1 MVLYKYFLPVIRLP
15 FHFVDCFLSH
25 AEPFSLAWSLLV
37 YFCCNFLCFQCHIQ
51 ENIDKMNMKISSM
64 LSSTSIIVSGV
75 TFKLLIHFELI
86 FVYKD
91 SISLFF
97 MWISSFPKTIYW
109 RDYLFPIVYSWHSFW
124 RLIDFACVSLFLGF
138 LFCPIGVY
146 VYFFLPVSYCFYY
159 YNFVTYF
166 EMGKCD
172 VFSLI
177 LAQNLLQLFR
187 VFLIILY
194 GFLDCLVC
202 CCEKCHWYFE
212 RDCTESVG
220 HFD

>member
-1 MVLYKYFLPVIRLP
+1 MVYKYFLLILRLP
-15 FHFVDCFLSH
+15 FHFVDCFLPH
-25 AEPFSLAWSLLV
+25 AEPFSLTWPLLV

-51 ENIDKMNMKISSM
+51 ENIDKMNMKTISPR

-75 TFKLLIHFELI
+75 TFKLLICFELI

-97 MWISSFPKTIYW
+97 VWISSFPSTIYW
-109 RDYLFPIVYSWHSFW
+109 RDYLFPIVYSWRSFW
-124 RLIDFACVSLFLGF
+124 RLIDFACMSLFLGF

-159 YNFVTYF
+159 YNFVIYF

-172 VFSLI
+172 AFTFV
-177 LAQNLLQLFR
+177 LAQNYFSYLGYFLSFYMDFWIVCSVAVKMPS
-187 VFLIILY
+187 VFWKGLHWIL
-194 GFLDCLVC
+194 
-202 CCEKCHWYFE
+202 
-212 RDCTESVG
+212 G
-220 HFD
+220 HSD

>member
-1 MVLYKYFLPVIRLP
+1 
-15 FHFVDCFLSH
+15 
-25 AEPFSLAWSLLV
+25 
-37 YFCCNFLCFQCHIQ
+37 
-51 ENIDKMNMKISSM
+51 MNMKKISPR
-64 LSSTSIIVSGV
+64 LSSTSIIVAGV

-97 MWISSFPKTIYW
+97 IQISSFPNTIYW

-124 RLIDFACVSLFLGF
+124 RLIDFACMGLLLGF

-159 YNFVTYF
+159 YNFVIYF

-172 VFSLI
+172 AFSFV
-177 LAQNLLQLFR
+177 LAQNYFSYLAYLSFYMDFWIVCSVAVKMPL
-187 VFLIILY
+187 VF
-194 GFLDCLVC
+194 
-202 CCEKCHWYFE
+202 
-212 RDCTESVG
+212 
-220 HFD
+220 